1 MELTYLLMNNF
12 YFVMENVNA
21 VMCTHPSIAERF
33 KMLYKE
39 KCAVEK
45 LCVEKQEVN
54 GQLKVS
60 VAVS

>member
-1 MELTYLLMNNF
+1 MWWGLV
-12 YFVMENVNA
+12 FVRFVQSY
-21 VMCTHPSIAERF
+21 VLIHPSIAERF

-45 LCVEKQEVN
+45 LCVEKQEVDE
-54 GQLKVS
+54 QLKVS